1 MEVVS
6 DAPAAPPGPR
16 AADLKLNWAAI
27 HALVQEIPKTFR
39 DPSFSNSGRQISRVV
54 TASDP
59 ARELEQVKAWQ
70 TSLEGIVDE
79 LVGTHHGSLS
89 RSIKNYA
96 EIVQLFE
103 VNRANVDTTRA
114 VLNEGR
120 ARLVSELNA
129 IAEKVRETWRRTLVS
144 REVARKLAD
153 LERLTRL
160 PGTARACVAAGDFE
174 NAVALIE
181 RANAMLRA
189 PAARDARAALAD
201 VRRECAAT
209 ETFAHAAMAREIGH
223 VVFCCDA
230 PCRRDAANV
239 GRSLTEMRGDATTE
253 KDENGAAPPIESPVR
268 AQMRAHA
275 NGRRN
280 RSPAPVY
287 ELSSSDEE
295 FLEPPRPDESPD
307 SVEEARSPL
316 LSPVVSGT
324 RGRLSGAASEPEA
337 LSLRQRAELG
347 RRA

>member
-120 ARLVSELNA
+120 ARLVSETNA
-129 IAEKVRETWRRTLVS
+129 TAEKVRETWRRTLVS

-189 PAARDARAALAD
+189 PAARDARRARRRAPRVRGDGDLRARRD
-201 VRRECAAT
+201 GAGNRPRRFLLRCAVQARRRERGKIAERSDRDT
-209 ETFAHAAMAREIGH
+209 R
-223 VVFCCDA
+223 
-230 PCRRDAANV
+230 RRDDDGKRQDV
-239 GRSLTEMRGDATTE
+239 I
-253 KDENGAAPPIESPVR
+253 GAVR
-268 AQMRAHA
+268 
-275 NGRRN
+275 
-280 RSPAPVY
+280 
-287 ELSSSDEE
+287 D
-295 FLEPPRPDESPD
+295 
-307 SVEEARSPL
+307 
-316 LSPVVSGT
+316 
-324 RGRLSGAASEPEA
+324 
-337 LSLRQRAELG
+337 
-347 RRA
+347 

>member
-120 ARLVSELNA
+120 ARLVSETNA
-129 IAEKVRETWRRTLVS
+129 TAEKVRETWRRTLVS
-144 REVARKLAD
+144 REVARNLAD

-189 PAARDARAALAD
+189 PAARDDARRS
-201 VRRECAAT
+201 RR
-209 ETFAHAAMAREIGH
+209 
-223 VVFCCDA
+223 
-230 PCRRDAANV
+230 
-239 GRSLTEMRGDATTE
+239 
-253 KDENGAAPPIESPVR
+253 
-268 AQMRAHA
+268 
-275 NGRRN
+275 
-280 RSPAPVY
+280 
-287 ELSSSDEE
+287 
-295 FLEPPRPDESPD
+295 
-307 SVEEARSPL
+307 
-316 LSPVVSGT
+316 
-324 RGRLSGAASEPEA
+324 
-337 LSLRQRAELG
+337 
-347 RRA
+347 